1 MTTWRVCAESWKQR
15 RRLSPNRSAVDQKI
29 GDYYASCS
37 DEKAIDAKG
46 AEPLKPG
53 LERIAKISSKPEIAD
68 VAAAMTDDNVLFR
81 FDSIQD
87 FRDANQVI
95 ADADQGGLGLPD
107 RDYYTK
113 DDAKSVELRKQYVAH
128 VQKMFELLGDK
139 PETAAAEAQTVMRI
153 ETALAKG
160 SHDPR
165 GTPRSEI
172 AGPQDDQR
180 RPAED
185 FSRLSLVRLL
195 RQGRHAGA
203 GVVERDCAELLQSN
217 E

>member
-1 MTTWRVCAESWKQR
+1 
-15 RRLSPNRSAVDQKI
+15 
-29 GDYYASCS
+29 
-37 DEKAIDAKG
+37 
-46 AEPLKPG
+46 
-53 LERIAKISSKPEIAD
+53 
-68 VAAAMTDDNVLFR
+68 MTDDNVLFR

-139 PETAAAEAQTVMRI
+139 PETAASRSANCHAHRDRFGQ
-153 ETALAKG
+153 G
-160 SHDPR
+160 FHDPR
-165 GTPRSEI
+165 RTPRSKSV
-172 AGPQDDQR
+172 GSQDDQR

-185 FSRLSLVRLL
+185 FSRLSLVCLL
-195 RQGRHAGA
+195 RQGRHAFA
-203 GVVERDCAELLQSN
+203 GVVERDCAELLQGD